1 MCMEIEVTINDK
13 IHRGNCVVK
22 ENARGQ
28 KSVVV
33 NYEGMVSEALVLG
46 RGEPMQT
53 AKGLLLALVAK
64 KDIVK

>member
-1 MCMEIEVTINDK
+1 MEIEVTINDK

-28 KSVVV
+28 KSGSGQLRGHGFREHLCSAV
-33 NYEGMVSEALVLG
+33 
-46 RGEPMQT
+46 GEPMQT

-64 KDIVK
+64 RTS

>member
-22 ENARGQ
+22 ENPRGQ

-46 RGEPMQT
+46 RGEPMQI
-53 AKGLLLALVAK
+53 ARGLLLALVAK

>member
-1 MCMEIEVTINDK
+1 MCMEIEVTINGK
-13 IHRGNCVVK
+13 IYRGDCVVK

-46 RGEPMQT
+46 HGEPMQT

-64 KDIVK
+64 RDIVK